1 MIMKNLL
8 ILLLIFLPPICLNA
22 EEYNGTTGDCTWHLD
37 TETGVMT
44 ISGNGNMGNHGY
56 EAQPWYDYR
65 YLIKK
70 VVIEDGVTSIGRLAF
85 SEINLSSIEIPTTVN
100 TIGSYAFLNSYYLTA
115 IRIPSSVTSIGEE
128 VFGHCSSL
136 NSITVDSD
144 NPYFNDGDGCN
155 CIINSSTS
163 KLMYGCK
170 STVIPSNVT
179 GIDEFAF
186 YSVSPT
192 YIEIPSS
199 VNEIGNSAFLYCD
212 HLSSVK
218 SFIKDPFPFGENA
231 FVGIGTDTPCILY
244 VPAGTRDA
252 YIAAGWTEEIFKG
265 GIMEMEE
272 EANVTLTAEAND
284 VYISEI
290 SPLSI
295 SLENDKDVVMT
306 EFYMHLPDG
315 ILINEDNGGY
325 FDVTLNPD
333 RVSDHVV
340 EVVQN
345 TPGVYHFLCYS
356 PTNAPFLG
364 SSGELMKINL
374 GQSMADNP
382 GSFSGSLTS
391 VLVATSNLNGKW
403 LSDVPFEITFLD
415 YDMGD
420 VNGDSRI
427 NGLDVVEVV
436 NNIMGRPSTHFIWL
450 AADFDKNKVINAIDL
465 VEEVDLLMMQVEQ
478 QAVKARDGKTD
489 MISGPSIP
497 MRLVDNNGNLSLSVE
512 STDNYILAQYILQL
526 SEGQT
531 LNGIIP
537 DANHIVAYKEIGENR
552 YAVVCYSM
560 RNDPFVSNDNMMNL
574 SVDGEGSV
582 SVTDALFI
590 NTDMQECRIS
600 PAVSDEVTDIID
612 IASDFK
618 QPTNIYSIGGQL
630 IRMNTTSTENLPQG
644 IYIIN
649 GKKYIKK

>member
-1 MIMKNLL
+1 MKIFYLFFLSLFVCGGTSFANDENPEWYQIDNVELWCHEFRDPSYGAEQYVGAAMIVEDPDN
-8 ILLLIFLPPICLNA
+8 PANQCA
-22 EEYNGTTGDCTWHLD
+22 RVVVRSEE
-37 TETGVMT
+37 EARAA
-44 ISGNGNMGNHGY
+44 GNMVETSGGYFSSRDSQFNIYSPTALKDGMSIKLVMRVKGTKECWVSTNADDTPGSYNTWACFGNIHITT
-56 EAQPWYDYR
+56 EWQM
-65 YLIKK
+65 LEMEVK
-70 VVIEDGVTSIGRLAF
+70 VNNDMTQSANGKEFHTITLTLSDFKQGVTVYFDDVAL
-85 SEINLSSIEIPTTVN
+85 
-100 TIGSYAFLNSYYLTA
+100 YK
-115 IRIPSSVTSIGEE
+115 
-128 VFGHCSSL
+128 
-136 NSITVDSD
+136 DS
-144 NPYFNDGDGCN
+144 
-155 CIINSSTS
+155 
-163 KLMYGCK
+163 K
-170 STVIPSNVT
+170 
-179 GIDEFAF
+179 
-186 YSVSPT
+186 
-192 YIEIPSS
+192 
-199 VNEIGNSAFLYCD
+199 
-212 HLSSVK
+212 
-218 SFIKDPFPFGENA
+218 
-231 FVGIGTDTPCILY
+231 
-244 VPAGTRDA
+244 
-252 YIAAGWTEEIFKG
+252 
-265 GIMEMEE
+265 EMEE
-272 EANVTLTAEAND
+272 EANITLTAEAND

-295 SLENDKDVVMT
+295 SLENDKEVVMT

-364 SSGELMKINL
+364 SSGELMKISL

-489 MISGPSIP
+489 MTSGPSTP